1 VSATALL
8 DAALEVTK
16 FCAGRG
22 WHFCFIGGVAVQRWG
37 NPRFTADV
45 DLTLVTGYG
54 GEEAFID
61 ALLVELLPR
70 RPDARSF
77 AITYRVL
84 LAKTRAGIDV
94 DVALGALPFEERSVE
109 RASPWDLGEI
119 GAIPTCSAED
129 LIVHK
134 VFAGRDR
141 DWDDVR
147 GVLTRRHGK
156 LDWQIVERELP
167 PLLELKEELD
177 SLKRLE
183 RLAAEVERLIS
194 T

>member
-1 VSATALL
+1 M
-8 DAALEVTK
+8 
-16 FCAGRG
+16 
-22 WHFCFIGGVAVQRWG
+22 QRWG

-61 ALLVELLPR
+61 ALLAELLPR
-70 RPDARSF
+70 RPDARAF
-77 AITYRVL
+77 AIAYRVL

-109 RASPWDLGEI
+109 RASPWDLGESR
-119 GAIPTCSAED
+119 AIPTCSAED

-156 LDWQIVERELP
+156 LDWSVIERELP
-167 PLLELKEELD
+167 PLLELKEEPD

-183 RLAAEVERLIS
+183 KVAAEVERLILA
-194 T
+194 